1 MPSQNPIYQN
11 YQLLKATLLENLPNL
26 TLITSEEA
34 FNELLNHRVVPP
46 SKIRITMENK
56 DRKRHTAT
64 AADFVKGHNKI
75 LTEEEMEKMR
85 TLLVEKGHQT
95 RARERDAI
103 KELGD
108 FFLSQHLNF
117 ANLTQVIENGKADGC
132 IGSAGSTSSVGCQVT
147 YADASGTSNRS
158 CSVAKSKND
167 IVEKVVNMGFLFT
180 AMLYEGN
187 KWRGVIS
194 LSPNNSDLIESLPD
208 FDTLNINLGKNGIQ
222 RIEHF
227 QKGSVANTLV
237 TNNCMFIWTEGN
249 RQLKQ
254 EAWMRAVQHF
264 LDNPDNKKYTFE
276 EFESM
281 VCSTHA
287 VEKQSIEEFANLR
300 GITGVK
306 RMVAGAFGDINF
318 VVNNVLNFQAEM
330 KVALQTT
337 TTSLIPSFVCS
348 CYRDRHD
355 LAKCANS
362 VSVFIVAIP
371 AVGVTVADKRY
382 GHFLLFPT
390 RTGAGAP
397 NLRPDHEAG
406 YHEHLYF
413 KFDRSKRSLL
423 RPKILANHR
432 DTTKIA
438 NWAEFIVLV
447 PGQDITPENIEK
459 LVNWSSR
466 PLVALDCSPPTS
478 RKRVIQSD
486 EDEPLAD
493 GSPVSKRRRHIWDE
507 DD

>member
-1 MPSQNPIYQN
+1 MPFQNPIYQN
-11 YQLLKATLLENLPNL
+11 YQLLKATLRENVPNL

-46 SKIRITMENK
+46 SKIRITMENM

-85 TLLVEKGHQT
+85 TLLVEKGHQA
-95 RARERDAI
+95 RARECDAI

-117 ANLTQVIENGKADGC
+117 ADLTQVIENGKADGC

-147 YADASGTSNRS
+147 YADASGSSKRS

-167 IVEKVVNMGFLFT
+167 IVEQVVNMGFLFT

-237 TNNCMFIWTEGN
+237 TNNCLFIWTEGN

-281 VCSTHA
+281 VCPTHA

-318 VVNNVLNFQAEM
+318 VVNNVNFQAEM
-330 KVALQTT
+330 KVAQQQTT
-337 TTSLIPSFVCS
+337 KSLIPSFACF
-348 CYRDRHD
+348 CYRGSHD
-355 LAKCANS
+355 LAKCANR

-406 YHEHLYF
+406 YQEHLYF
-413 KFDRSKRSLL
+413 IFDRSKRSLL
-423 RPKILANHR
+423 RPKIYKGSYHSC

-438 NWAEFIVLV
+438 NWA
-447 PGQDITPENIEK
+447 
-459 LVNWSSR
+459 
-466 PLVALDCSPPTS
+466 
-478 RKRVIQSD
+478 
-486 EDEPLAD
+486 
-493 GSPVSKRRRHIWDE
+493 
-507 DD
+507 

>member
-1 MPSQNPIYQN
+1 
-11 YQLLKATLLENLPNL
+11 
-26 TLITSEEA
+26 
-34 FNELLNHRVVPP
+34 
-46 SKIRITMENK
+46 
-56 DRKRHTAT
+56 
-64 AADFVKGHNKI
+64 
-75 LTEEEMEKMR
+75 
-85 TLLVEKGHQT
+85 
-95 RARERDAI
+95 
-103 KELGD
+103 
-108 FFLSQHLNF
+108 
-117 ANLTQVIENGKADGC
+117 
-132 IGSAGSTSSVGCQVT
+132 
-147 YADASGTSNRS
+147 
-158 CSVAKSKND
+158 
-167 IVEKVVNMGFLFT
+167 
-180 AMLYEGN
+180 
-187 KWRGVIS
+187 
-194 LSPNNSDLIESLPD
+194 
-208 FDTLNINLGKNGIQ
+208 
-222 RIEHF
+222 
-227 QKGSVANTLV
+227 
-237 TNNCMFIWTEGN
+237 MFIWTEGN

-281 VCSTHA
+281 VCPTHA

-306 RMVAGAFGDINF
+306 RMDAGAFGDINF
-318 VVNNVLNFQAEM
+318 VVNNVNFQAEM
-330 KVALQTT
+330 KVARQRTT
-337 TTSLIPSFVCS
+337 KSLIPSFECQ
-348 CYRDRHD
+348 CYRDGHD

-423 RPKILANHR
+423 RPKILQGSYHSC

-466 PLVALDCSPPTS
+466 PLVALECSPPTS

-493 GSPVSKRRRHIWDE
+493 GSPVSKRRRHICDE